1 MKAKIVFVILLFI
14 TLPINAKSIKVCIDH
29 YPPFQMLSPK
39 PAGENISA
47 INILAKII
55 KREVIFVEGYSFEYC
70 IKLLKAGQVDILAG
84 LNDNPQRHEFA
95 YLLPYHQIENGV
107 WLATAGLGELDT
119 IASEFVLNG
128 TVIKQLNIMMPS
140 NSLNNLHFGISK
152 KGGLSLSKTDIIKI
166 DQAFQKGVFS
176 DAISLFKKSH
186 PNLYLNEVN

>member
-1 MKAKIVFVILLFI
+1 MKAKIVFMILLFI

-39 PAGENISA
+39 PTGENISA

-84 LNDNPQRHEFA
+84 LNENPQRHEFA
-95 YLLPYHQIENGV
+95 YLLPYMKKQ
-107 WLATAGLGELDT
+107 TGEF
-119 IASEFVLNG
+119 IALVGKRGDVISSEFSLNG
-128 TVIKQLNIMMPS
+128 NFIMQS
-140 NSLNNLHFGISK
+140 SSLSNLHFGISK
-152 KGGLSLSKTDIIKI
+152 KGSLSLTKTDIIKI
-166 DQAFQKGVFS
+166 DHAFRNGQFS

-186 PNLYLNEVN
+186 PNLYLNEIK